1 MAHIGLDVP
10 NEPSTDYDIHA
21 VISTFYLANRGRGY
35 LSGMAVSPLPLS
47 GRGYL
52 SGMAVSP
59 LPLSVRDISDV
70 LAAHPVMLDRDV
82 LDGCVF
88 ALDDIYLSEANEK
101 AEKAEKAGEDNTN

>member
-1 MAHIGLDVP
+1 MAHIGLDIP
-10 NEPSTDYDIHA
+10 IEPSSDYDVYA
-21 VISTFYLANRGRGY
+21 VINTFYLANR
-35 LSGMAVSPLPLS
+35 

-88 ALDDIYLSEANEK
+88 AIDDIYLSKSNEK
-101 AEKAEKAGEDNTN
+101 AEKASEDNTN

>member
-10 NEPSTDYDIHA
+10 IEPSSDYDVYA
-21 VISTFYLANRGRGY
+21 VINTFYLANR
-35 LSGMAVSPLPLS
+35 

-70 LAAHPVMLDRDV
+70 LAAHPVLIDRDV

-88 ALDDIYLSEANEK
+88 AIDDIYLSESNEK
-101 AEKAEKAGEDNTN
+101 AKKADEDNTN

>member
-10 NEPSTDYDIHA
+10 IEPSSDYDVYA
-21 VISTFYLANRGRGY
+21 VINTFYLANR
-35 LSGMAVSPLPLS
+35 

-70 LAAHPVMLDRDV
+70 LTAHPVMIERDV
-82 LDGCVF
+82 LDACVF
-88 ALDDIYLSEANEK
+88 AIDDIYLSEANEK
-101 AEKAEKAGEDNTN
+101 AEKASEDNTN

>member
-10 NEPSTDYDIHA
+10 VEPQSNYEVYA
-21 VISTFYLANRGRGY
+21 VINTFYLANRGR
-35 LSGMAVSPLPLS
+35 S
-47 GRGYL
+47 YL

-88 ALDDIYLSEANEK
+88 ALDDIYLSEASEK
-101 AEKAEKAGEDNTN
+101 AEKAEKASEDNTN

>member
-10 NEPSTDYDIHA
+10 NEPPTNYDIHA

-47 GRGYL
+47 VRDISDVL
-52 SGMAVSP
+52 AVSP

-88 ALDDIYLSEANEK
+88 AIDDIYLSESSEK
-101 AEKAEKAGEDNTN
+101 AETSQENTN

>member
-10 NEPSTDYDIHA
+10 NGPPTSYDIHA
-21 VISTFYLANRGRGY
+21 VISTFYLANRGR
-35 LSGMAVSPLPLS
+35 A
-47 GRGYL
+47 YL

-101 AEKAEKAGEDNTN
+101 AETSQENTN

>member
-10 NEPSTDYDIHA
+10 NEPPTDYDTHA

-35 LSGMAVSPLPLS
+35 LSGMAVSS
-47 GRGYL
+47 
-52 SGMAVSP
+52 

-70 LAAHPVMLDRDV
+70 LMAHPVMIDRDV

-88 ALDDIYLSEANEK
+88 AIDDIYLSEASEK
-101 AEKAEKAGEDNTN
+101 AETSQENTN

>member
-1 MAHIGLDVP
+1 MAHIGFDVP
-10 NEPSTDYDIHA
+10 NEPPTNCDIHA
-21 VISTFYLANRGRGY
+21 VISTFYLANR
-35 LSGMAVSPLPLS
+35 

-88 ALDDIYLSEANEK
+88 AIDDIYLSEANEK
-101 AEKAEKAGEDNTN
+101 AETRD

>member
-1 MAHIGLDVP
+1 MAHIGLDIP
-10 NEPSTDYDIHA
+10 IEPSSDYDVYA
-21 VISTFYLANRGRGY
+21 VINTFYLANR
-35 LSGMAVSPLPLS
+35 

-82 LDGCVF
+82 LDGGVF
-88 ALDDIYLSEANEK
+88 ALDDIYLSESNEK
-101 AEKAEKAGEDNTN
+101 AKKADEDNTN

>member
-10 NEPSTDYDIHA
+10 IEPSSDYDVYA
-21 VISTFYLANRGRGY
+21 VINTFYLANR
-35 LSGMAVSPLPLS
+35 

-70 LAAHPVMLDRDV
+70 LAAHPVLIDRDV

-88 ALDDIYLSEANEK
+88 AIDDIYLSEANEK
-101 AEKAEKAGEDNTN
+101 AKKADEDNTN

>member
-10 NEPSTDYDIHA
+10 NEPPTDYDIHA
-21 VISTFYLANRGRGY
+21 VISTFYLANRGR
-35 LSGMAVSPLPLS
+35 S
-47 GRGYL
+47 YL

-70 LAAHPVMLDRDV
+70 LAAHPIMLDRDV

-88 ALDDIYLSEANEK
+88 AIDDIYLSEANEK
-101 AEKAEKAGEDNTN
+101 AETSQENTN

>member
-10 NEPSTDYDIHA
+10 VEPSSDYDVYA

-47 GRGYL
+47 
-52 SGMAVSP
+52 
-59 LPLSVRDISDV
+59 VRDINDV
-70 LAAHPVMLDRDV
+70 LAAHPVMLERDV

-88 ALDDIYLSEANEK
+88 AIDDIYLSEANEK
-101 AEKAEKAGEDNTN
+101 AKKADEDNTN